1 MADKIGF
8 TPNREEASRQAFVG
22 SLKGYINF
30 NIEPRLEQV
39 YDNILKPEF
48 ENQNGSTP
56 QNRKDAAS
64 MLEPHALYKL
74 WSTLTFHSQNLLW
87 NSVQKTSDR
96 IIEDQVATFEKL
108 SAKPDRLGEL
118 AVKEELVVRAP
129 ISTTEIHRQP
139 GGYWRETRPNDIET
153 ALNYSGT
160 VDLYRNAKGM
170 GTGGKLGSDSIG
182 QLMASIAKQRAPG
195 LHPQN
200 ILDMGCGTGEQ
211 TLAYKRVFPDAL
223 VTGIDCARPFVRY
236 AHGLAESEGLA
247 LNFAEMDAGDT
258 DYPDESFDLIVSII
272 MFHETSTSQ
281 VRNILKESWRLLKP
295 GGLVL
300 NLDVPYQPHRMPLFK
315 QVTNHWQVR
324 HNGEPFW
331 TGFAEMDIY
340 KELVTAGFDEQHA
353 FADYETVGPATF
365 FFFGGRKDQ

>member
-8 TPNREEASRQAFVG
+8 TPNRDEASRQAFIG

-30 NIEPRLEQV
+30 NIETRLEQV
-39 YDNILKPEF
+39 YDDVLVPEF
-48 ENQNGSTP
+48 ESQQGSAP
-56 QNRKDAAS
+56 QSRADAAGL
-64 MLEPHALYKL
+64 LESHPLYHL
-74 WSTLTFHSQNLLW
+74 WSTLTFHSQNMMW
-87 NSVQKTSDR
+87 NAVQQTSDR

-108 SAKPDRLGEL
+108 SQKPDRLGEL
-118 AVKEELVVRAP
+118 SLKDELVVQAP

-139 GGYWRETRPNDIET
+139 GGYWKEVRPNDIET

-182 QLMASIAKQRAPG
+182 QLLASISKKRAPT
-195 LHPQN
+195 LDPQD

-211 TLAYKRVFPDAL
+211 TLAYKRVFPDAA

-236 AHGLAESEGLA
+236 AHGMAESEGLA
-247 LNFAEMDAGDT
+247 LNFAEMDAGNT
-258 DYPDESFDLIVSII
+258 DYSDDSFDLIVSII
-272 MFHETSTSQ
+272 MFHETSPAQ
-281 VRNILKESWRLLKP
+281 VQNILKESWRLLKP

-300 NLDVPYQPHRMPLFK
+300 HLDVPYQPHRMSLFK

-340 KELVTAGFDEQHA
+340 KELIDAGFDDQHA